1 MRSRKFI
8 HMGSIMSISIMR
20 CLLARRRER
29 KYPTGNAM
37 TRQITVEIAAKIRL
51 RANTLEYR
59 PIWVRLSK
67 VNWPSA
73 FVIAYQ
79 MTMKSG
85 TTVKMAIQTRYGPA
99 SQREDLD
106 LSMDHTSERFM
117 I

>member
-1 MRSRKFI
+1 
-8 HMGSIMSISIMR
+8 MGSIMSISMMC

-29 KYPTGNAM
+29 KYPTGNAR

-51 RANTLEYR
+51 RANTAGIPPDLGQVVQGE
-59 PIWVRLSK
+59 L
-67 VNWPSA
+67 PSA
-73 FVIAYQ
+73 FVMAYQ

>member
-1 MRSRKFI
+1 
-8 HMGSIMSISIMR
+8 MGSIMSISIMC

-73 FVIAYQ
+73 FVMAYQ

-85 TTVKMAIQTRYGPA
+85 TTVKMSIQTRYGPA

>member
-1 MRSRKFI
+1 M
-8 HMGSIMSISIMR
+8 
-20 CLLARRRER
+20 
-29 KYPTGNAM
+29 
-37 TRQITVEIAAKIRL
+37 
-51 RANTLEYR
+51 
-59 PIWVRLSK
+59 RLSK

-73 FVIAYQ
+73 FVMAYQ